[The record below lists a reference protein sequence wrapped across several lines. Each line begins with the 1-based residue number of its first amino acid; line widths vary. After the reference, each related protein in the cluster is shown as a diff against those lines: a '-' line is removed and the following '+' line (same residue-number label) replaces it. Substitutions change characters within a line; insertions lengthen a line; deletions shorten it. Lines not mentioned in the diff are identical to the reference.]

1 MNYDG
6 CYDGLLEFLRRDMV
20 GYGALAENELA
31 PHWIACDTNEQAL
44 AHLRDFYS
52 I

>member
-20 GYGALAENELA
+20 GYGAFVENEFVLY
-31 PHWIACDTNEQAL
+31 WIVCDMNE
-44 AHLRDFYS
+44 
-52 I
+52 